1 MNQVM
6 SRSDRIR
13 RAFKVSLVVVLAAVV
28 STRFVGDVISKFAP
42 LFAFVIAL
50 LLTLGC
56 GAI

>member
-1 MNQVM
+1 MM
-6 SRSDRIR
+6 HKSDRIR
-13 RAFKVSLVVVLAAVV
+13 RAFKVSVVVVLAAEV
-28 STRFVGDVISKFAP
+28 STRFVGDVISKFAL